1 VKTKKKTV
9 VVGASANPL
18 RYSHRAV
25 EMLKANGH
33 PVEAVGLR
41 AGEIEGVEIK
51 TDLIR
56 FDDVDTVTLY
66 VGPKNQES
74 WKDYIKSLKPNR
86 VIFNP
91 GAENDEFGAELKSEG
106 IEVEEA
112 CTLVLLSMGSY

>member
-1 VKTKKKTV
+1 M
-9 VVGASANPL
+9 GASPNPL

-41 AGEIEGVEIK
+41 TGEIDGVAIN
-51 TDLIR
+51 TDHVQ

-66 VGPKNQES
+66 VGPRNQES
-74 WKDYIKSLKPNR
+74 WKSYIKSLNPNR

-91 GAENDEFGAELKSEG
+91 GAENDEFGDELKSRG